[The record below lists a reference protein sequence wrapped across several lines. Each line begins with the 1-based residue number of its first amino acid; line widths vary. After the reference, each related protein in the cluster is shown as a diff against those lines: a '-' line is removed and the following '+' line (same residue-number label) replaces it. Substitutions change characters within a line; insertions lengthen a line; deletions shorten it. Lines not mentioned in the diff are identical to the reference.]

1 MHEGVPEGRNAADR
15 PAVPTR
21 SVRILEARNR
31 VLATTNTTSPEGL
44 FAGLVGDEW
53 TPLAEAGVVALAVVL
68 ALLAHLIAR
77 RILAAIAKRTTNN
90 LDAALV
96 KGLAQPTRLLVP
108 AVVALFVSQGMDLAG
123 FNPEVRHAISLV
135 VIAAVGWTLVAALDC
150 AEDIVLRKYDVSAA
164 DNLTARSR
172 HTQLRVLTRTIQ
184 IFVVVITIAVM
195 LMTFPRVREL
205 GTSLLASAGIAG
217 LVVGLAARPLL
228 ENIIA
233 GLQIALTEPIRIDD
247 VLIVEGEWGRVEE
260 ITATYVVV
268 RIWDQRRLIVPLS
281 YFLSKPFQNWTRE
294 SAQLLGTA
302 FLYLDYRAPIGA
314 IRAKLEELCK
324 RSEHWDGRVCKV
336 QVTDAKERVIE
347 VRLLVSAADSSAQWD
362 LRCEV
367 RQGVLEF
374 LQKEHPEA
382 LPRTRVAWEDGT
394 VKVAGMD
401 ATGETRA

>member
-1 MHEGVPEGRNAADR
+1 M
-15 PAVPTR
+15 
-21 SVRILEARNR
+21 
-31 VLATTNTTSPEGL
+31 LATTQTSSPEGL
-44 FAGLVGDEW
+44 FDGLVGNEW
-53 TPLAEAGVVALAVVL
+53 TPLLEAGVIALAVVL

-90 LDAALV
+90 LDSVLV
-96 KGLAQPTRLLVP
+96 KGLARPTRLLLP
-108 AVVALFVSQGMDLAG
+108 AVVALFITQGMDLAG
-123 FNPEVRHAISLV
+123 LNAEVRHAISLV
-135 VIAAVGWTLVAALDC
+135 VIGAIGWTLVAALDC

-172 HTQLRVLTRTIQ
+172 HTQLRVLTRTVQ
-184 IFVVVITIAVM
+184 IFVVVITVAVA

-228 ENIIA
+228 ENVIA
-233 GLQIALTEPIRIDD
+233 GLQIALTEPIRLDD

-302 FLYLDYRAPIGA
+302 FLYLDYLAPIGA
-314 IRAKLEELCK
+314 IRSKLEELCK
-324 RSEHWDGRVCKV
+324 HSEHWDGRVCKV

-394 VKVAGMD
+394 VKVSGLEAD
-401 ATGETRA
+401 ASRDADS

>member
-1 MHEGVPEGRNAADR
+1 M
-15 PAVPTR
+15 
-21 SVRILEARNR
+21 
-31 VLATTNTTSPEGL
+31 LATTQTTQSEALLNGML
-44 FAGLVGDEW
+44 DAER
-53 TPLAEAGVVALAVVL
+53 TPLVEAGVAALAVAL

-77 RILAAIAKRTTNN
+77 RVLVAIAKRTTNN
-90 LDAALV
+90 LDELLV
-96 KGLAQPTRLLVP
+96 RGLARPTRLLLP
-108 AVVALFVSQGMDLAG
+108 AVVALFVTQGMELGG
-123 FNPEVRHAISLV
+123 FNAEVRHAISLV

-150 AEDIVLRKYDVSAA
+150 AEDILLRKYDVSAT
-164 DNLTARSR
+164 DNLIARSR
-172 HTQLRVLTRTIQ
+172 HTQLRVLTRTLQ
-184 IFVVVITIAVM
+184 IFVVVVSVAVA

-294 SAQLLGTA
+294 SAELLGTA
-302 FLYLDYRAPIGA
+302 FLYLDYSAPIGA
-314 IRAKLEELCK
+314 IRSKLEELCK
-324 RSEHWDGRVCKV
+324 QSEHWDGRVCKV

-347 VRLLVSAADSSAQWD
+347 VRLLVSAADSSSQWD
-362 LRCEV
+362 LRCDV

-394 VKVAGMD
+394 VKVAGLGARTD
-401 ATGETRA
+401 GRADS

>member
-294 SAQLLGTA
+294 SAQLLGAA

-314 IRAKLEELCK
+314 IREKLEELCK
-324 RSEHWDGRVCKV
+324 RSEHWDKRVCKV
-336 QVTDAKERVIE
+336 QVTDAKERVME

>member
-1 MHEGVPEGRNAADR
+1 MP
-15 PAVPTR
+15 
-21 SVRILEARNR
+21 
-31 VLATTNTTSPEGL
+31 ATTQTTAPDGML
-44 FAGLVGDEW
+44 NGVLGDEW
-53 TPLAEAGVVALAVVL
+53 SPLIEAGVIALAVVL
-68 ALLAHLIAR
+68 ALLGHLIAR
-77 RILAAIAKRTTNN
+77 RVLVAIAKRTTNN
-90 LDAALV
+90 LDEILV
-96 KGLAQPTRLLVP
+96 RGLARPTRLLIP
-108 AVVALFVSQGMDLAG
+108 AVVALFVTQGMELGG
-123 FNPEVRHAISLV
+123 FNAEVRHAISLV
-135 VIAAVGWTLVAALDC
+135 VIAAVGWTIVAALDC
-150 AEDIVLRKYDVSAA
+150 AEDVILKKYDVTAA

-172 HTQLRVLTRTIQ
+172 HTQLRVLTRTLQ
-184 IFVVVITIAVM
+184 IFAVVITIAVA

-294 SAQLLGTA
+294 SAELLGTA
-302 FLYLDYRAPIGA
+302 FLYLDYSAPIGA
-314 IRAKLEELCK
+314 IRSKLEELCK
-324 RSEHWDGRVCKV
+324 NSEHWDGRVCKT
-336 QVTDAKERVIE
+336 QVTDARERVIE
-347 VRLLVSAADSSAQWD
+347 VRLLVSARDSSSQWD

-374 LQKEHPEA
+374 LQREHPES
-382 LPRTRVAWEDGT
+382 LPRTRVAWEDGPPRSARDDR
-394 VKVAGMD
+394 V
-401 ATGETRA
+401 ETPSGTRNAKSS